1 MKHVDPL
8 FFCHAETP
16 APALGRGLAILAAL
30 GQDSPQS
37 LESLVTRLKLPKA
50 SVFRLMATLET
61 LGMVRRTPQK
71 TYEPLW
77 QLQPATDPL
86 TLLRN
91 RLEARMPALCEESR
105 CTIEWYEP
113 GPEGMRLVLQKNPE
127 SELCVKVRPGYVRP
141 WGDELEAVSRL
152 GYAFYPDAPDPVPMD
167 HYPTNGEKHPLPLA
181 KVRAQIALARREE
194 NAFDPA
200 YNSNAVRRFAVAV
213 IEDGQ
218 FSGVLALAEA
228 YHFTQ
233 RPGADTRFRQ
243 LRSLLA

>member
-1 MKHVDPL
+1 MKQLDPQAL
-8 FFCHAETP
+8 CQPETP

-30 GQDSPQS
+30 AQDSPQS
-37 LESLVTRLKLPKA
+37 LESLATRLKLPKA

-61 LGMVRRTPQK
+61 LGMVRRTSQK

-77 QLQPATDPL
+77 QLQPAADTL

-91 RLEARMPALCEESR
+91 RLEARMPALCAESR

-113 GPEGMRLVLQKNPE
+113 GAEGMRLVLQKNPE
-127 SELCVKVRPGYVRP
+127 SELCVKVRPGYVRL
-141 WGDELEAVSRL
+141 WGDELEAVARL
-152 GYAFYPDAPDPVPMD
+152 GYAFYPDAPAPVVMD
-167 HYPTNGEKHPLPLA
+167 HYPANGERQPLPLA

-200 YNSNAVRRFAVAV
+200 YNSNAVRRFAIAV

-218 FSGVLALAEA
+218 FAGVLALAEA

-233 RPGADTRFRQ
+233 RPGADTRFQQ
-243 LRSLLA
+243 LRDLLA